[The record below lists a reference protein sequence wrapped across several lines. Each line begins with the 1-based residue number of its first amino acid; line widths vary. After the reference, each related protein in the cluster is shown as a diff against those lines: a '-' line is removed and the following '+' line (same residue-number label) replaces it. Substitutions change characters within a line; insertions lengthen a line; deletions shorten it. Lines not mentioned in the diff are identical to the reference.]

1 MKYKVLITP
10 IEPSVDDHPNFT
22 GVLADYEI
30 DASSE
35 AEAEDIAFDRFCKE
49 NPFRS
54 HNRDDYVIHVS

>member
-30 DASSE
+30 DASSD
-35 AEAEDIAFDRFCKE
+35 ADAEDIAFDRFCTE
-49 NPFRS
+49 SPFRS